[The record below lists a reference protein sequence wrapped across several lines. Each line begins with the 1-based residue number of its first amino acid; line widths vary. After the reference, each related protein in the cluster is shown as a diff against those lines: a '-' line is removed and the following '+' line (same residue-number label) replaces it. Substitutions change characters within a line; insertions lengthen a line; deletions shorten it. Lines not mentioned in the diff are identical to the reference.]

1 MPPPGHLVKRE
12 TRNSL
17 TRARNPAENKSFLRI
32 LPNPLTFFITRH
44 NTKRIAENNLKGEPA
59 MTSGSHSE
67 TTYTSPIR
75 RATALAVACGYLLTL
90 LPAAH
95 AAPAGGCPAPLPP
108 PSLADRANP
117 DDIATS
123 RAVISAESGGE
134 VRLGRAS
141 IKIPAGALAEDT
153 EISITRLGRVRD
165 TGEGLDNATER
176 GGGYRFL
183 PAGQQFLKYVFCRL

>member
-1 MPPPGHLVKRE
+1 
-12 TRNSL
+12 
-17 TRARNPAENKSFLRI
+17 
-32 LPNPLTFFITRH
+32 
-44 NTKRIAENNLKGEPA
+44 
-59 MTSGSHSE
+59 MTSRTHSE
-67 TTYTSPIR
+67 STYTSPTR
-75 RATALAVACGYLLTL
+75 RAAALAVAMGYLLTL
-90 LPAAH
+90 FPAAY
-95 AAPAGGCPAPLPP
+95 AAPAAGSPQLPP
-108 PSLADRANP
+108 ALPHESAGREMEV
-117 DDIATS
+117 TS

-183 PAGQQFLKYVFCRL
+183 PAGHMRALPPNADLSRYNAYTVIKPFEVTKSVIAPYYGKIGLGIQYESVVNVQTLLKHGIIER